1 MLAVSVRL
9 VFWPILGYCK
19 LELMLLSFSS
29 GWQLRQREMFICLEF
44 YIDMYWRNAE
54 WSQSRPT
61 LYGCLVCA
69 YVTFFPF
76 LLQLL
81 AGEKGKSK
89 ELLWPESVFSLNLL
103 CVYCSVAYFLLL
115 LLLLSN
121 CEPNLYVFR
130 ALLYVNLISKL
141 KAITSCSS
149 MFIFSDLH
157 LDFECKIIAIF
168 HRAHARRKY
177 SPSSCYSK
185 CS

>member
-1 MLAVSVRL
+1 MQAILAVSVRL

-61 LYGCLVCA
+61 LYGCLVRA

-76 LLQLL
+76 LLHLL

-103 CVYCSVAYFLLL
+103 HVYCSVAYFLLV
-115 LLLLSN
+115 LLLSN
-121 CEPNLYVFR
+121 CEPNLCVFW

-141 KAITSCSS
+141 KANNFLQQYIHFLRSAFGFWVQNHCC
-149 MFIFSDLH
+149 FSQ
-157 LDFECKIIAIF
+157 
-168 HRAHARRKY
+168 
-177 SPSSCYSK
+177 SSCQKKILSIITLQ
-185 CS
+185 